1 MGEFESRESLLRAHK
16 RDVHTHTT
24 LDGNG
29 LNQETRSHPS
39 PTQQAA
45 RAGSGAGS
53 TLRIGRRW
61 ATYTRITHVHLHRR
75 HTSRQ
80 EQRAAPHI
88 PHATMRP
95 LLLSS
100 AAAAA
105 AARRTA
111 PRSLRLRRRR
121 LLASS
126 SASSTST
133 SPPAPAPPTS
143 SAAAS
148 GSHAAPTPPTPPPP
162 PCPPPIRPHVLVG
175 GSGGSGAGGKESA
188 STRTKLLRCVWGLV
202 CALWP
207 ALLAFAFT
215 CAQHF

>member
-1 MGEFESRESLLRAHK
+1 MVMDSIKRRDPIHHPPNRRHERA
-16 RDVHTHTT
+16 
-24 LDGNG
+24 
-29 LNQETRSHPS
+29 
-39 PTQQAA
+39 AA
-45 RAGSGAGS
+45 PVR
-53 TLRIGRRW
+53 LVRIGRRW

-126 SASSTST
+126 SASTST